1 MCVTHARIMIGISD
15 DSHIG
20 QISQHVRNTFTEPMV
35 CQLTRAIPEVELYGA
50 YGRST
55 EVLKRLYE

>member
-1 MCVTHARIMIGISD
+1 
-15 DSHIG
+15 
-20 QISQHVRNTFTEPMV
+20 MV

-55 EVLKRLYE
+55 EVLQKLYSQIDVQHVQFRNQLTEEEVKSI